1 MHFNK
6 ALTEFLSS
14 TIGPVRNELG
24 DSKVRYLVLSGTE
37 TELLLRML
45 GLDEQQKV
53 HRTRQ
58 RISMPFSIVCVR

>member
-53 HRTRQ
+53 HR
-58 RISMPFSIVCVR
+58 IKAADFHAFSIVCVR